1 MAVVIKQ
8 ESKDY
13 AARTFNKFATPDIA
27 REAPGDVV
35 FMSGAEA
42 VARGAL
48 EAGVAVSASYPGSP
62 ATWVQENLVLAA
74 KAFPDLY
81 VEWSINEAK
90 SFDVCI
96 GASLAG
102 KRTFAPL
109 KQVGVNWI
117 LDSLTDWVLKQIRGG
132 FVIMI
137 GDDPGGDTTT
147 DEQDTRHLAPFVE
160 IPLFEPSSV
169 QEQKDVML
177 DMYELSEAARIPV
190 FLRLT
195 RPEFY
200 GRGPVTLGPIH
211 HDIRR
216 REPSFSGDVD
226 ELGMGLHQST
236 PWFTT
241 RVAERHDRHHRR
253 SLAVVRDFV
262 ERYPLNTLEMN
273 GSEELGVIVAGITYD
288 YAREAIERLGLGGRV
303 ALLKYVTTW
312 PIPDA
317 LTRCL
322 LGSVTKVLVV
332 EELDPFIEQQ
342 VRALSSTMTSHAEI
356 FGKLSPGLDLPFA
369 DVYTPDTVAGALARL
384 AEVPY
389 APALG
394 PERRARIE
402 ELSRKTFRPRVGN
415 FCAGCPEMGATH
427 ALKQALKAA
436 GLTRSDAVFVGDEG
450 CLSLAELKPWNLADV
465 SGCMG
470 SSISIASGLYVSGLK
485 KKIVAVIGDGGF
497 LHSGLLGL
505 MNAAYNNVKMTVLIH
520 DNRVNAATGQQ
531 LLPSGFD
538 HNIRGEPTRR
548 LSLEDLVRAC
558 GVDYVDVMDP
568 YDSRESVEKLGK
580 AYRHDGLSVVI
591 SRRMCALIET
601 RHLGSRGKMGEH
613 VQPFYIDEGKCTAC
627 MICSRVL
634 GCAAI
639 YDQGNKVPPVIDPIE
654 CIGCGICALVCPD
667 DAILQLR

>member
-1 MAVVIKQ
+1 MTSVIKQ
-8 ESKDY
+8 ETQGY
-13 AARTFNKFATPDIA
+13 ATRTFNKFATLDIA
-27 REAPGDVV
+27 REAPGEVV
-35 FMSGAEA
+35 FISGAEA
-42 VARGAL
+42 VARGAV

-74 KAFPDLY
+74 KTFPDLY
-81 VEWSINEAK
+81 VEWSTNEAK

-96 GASLAG
+96 GASLTG
-102 KRTFAPL
+102 KRSFAPL

-132 FVIMI
+132 LVIMI

-147 DEQDTRHLAPFVE
+147 DEQDTRHLAQFVE

-177 DMYELSEAARIPV
+177 HMYELSEAARIPV

-216 REPSFSGDVD
+216 REPTFSGNVD
-226 ELGMGLHQST
+226 EFGMGLHQST

-241 RVAERHDRHHRR
+241 KVAERHDRHHRH
-253 SLAVVRDFV
+253 SLGIVRNYV
-262 ERYPLNTLEMN
+262 EQYPLNTLELN
-273 GSEELGVIVAGITYD
+273 GTEEVGVIVAGITYD

-303 ALLKYVTTW
+303 AILKYVTTW

-317 LTRCL
+317 LTRRL
-322 LGSVTKVLVV
+322 LGSVKKVIVV

-342 VRALSSTMTSHAEI
+342 VRALSSTMTAHAEI
-356 FGKLSPGLDLPFA
+356 FGKLSSTLELPFA
-369 DVYTPDTVAGALARL
+369 DVYTPDTVAGALAKVVG
-384 AEVPY
+384 VPHS
-389 APALG
+389 PALG
-394 PERRARIE
+394 ADRKARIE

-427 ALKQALKAA
+427 ALKQALKSA
-436 GLTRSDAVFVGDEG
+436 GLSRSDAIFVGDEG
-450 CLSLAELKPWNLADV
+450 CLNLAELKPWNLVDA

-470 SSISIASGLYVSGLK
+470 SSISIGSGFYAAGLK
-485 KKIVAVIGDGGF
+485 KKIVCVIGDGGF

-505 MNAAYNNVKMTVLIH
+505 MNAAYNNAKMTVLIH
-520 DNRVNAATGQQ
+520 DNRVTAATGQQ
-531 LLPSGFD
+531 LVPSGFD
-538 HNIRGEPTRR
+538 HNVRGESTRR

-558 GVDYVDVMDP
+558 GVDYVDIMDP
-568 YDSRESVEKLGK
+568 YNSEESVEKLTK

-591 SRRMCALIET
+591 SRRVCALIET
-601 RHLGSRGKMGEH
+601 RHHGSRGKMGEH
-613 VQPFYIDEGKCTAC
+613 MQPFFIDDAKCTSC

-634 GCAAI
+634 GCSAI
-639 YDQGNKVPPVIDPIE
+639 YDQGNNVPPVIDPIE
-654 CIGCGICALVCPD
+654 CIGCGICVLVCPD
-667 DAILQLR
+667 DAIFPIH